1 MNCQAPMSF
10 QWTREGGSLP
20 VGRSQDNGFGL
31 LLLTSVEEDDSGVYV
46 CTVTAGIYSVQE
58 KLELEVKDDRPETT
72 TTTTTTT
79 SSPEYYHHRY
89 SPYRPRD
96 EDSSYYYAHQ
106 HPETQHRQPHQG
118 VYSDQRHHTADIC
131 PGLDVRLYCYGAYDS
146 GNITFGAESLP
157 ADRLWPR
164 ASPWSSSVWSRG
176 RSATSAL

>member
-1 MNCQAPMSF
+1 MSF

-58 KLELEVKDDRPETT
+58 KLELEVKDNRPETT
-72 TTTTTTT
+72 TTTTP
-79 SSPEYYHHRY
+79 SPEYYQGGQDHHRY

-106 HPETQHRQPHQG
+106 LPETQHRQQHPSG
-118 VYSDQRHHTADIC
+118 YSDPRYHTADIC

-146 GNITFGAESLP
+146 GNITFAAESLP

-164 ASPWSSSVWSRG
+164 ASLWSSSVLSRG
-176 RSATSAL
+176 RSVTSAL